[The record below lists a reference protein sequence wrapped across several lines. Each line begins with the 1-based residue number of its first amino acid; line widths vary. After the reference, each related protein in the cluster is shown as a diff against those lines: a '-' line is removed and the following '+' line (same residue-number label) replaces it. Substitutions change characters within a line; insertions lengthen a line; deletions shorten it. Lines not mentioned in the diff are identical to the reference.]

1 MTCFKSWERCS
12 SPRAAAERC
21 RGSGSPA
28 LGTPR
33 ASHTRHHPTSTV
45 HAASAPQ
52 TETPRRRKQLGLGS
66 SPAGSRPELGPAP
79 PPASPH
85 GDELAESHQS
95 GAAGSQERGGR
106 GGRTGRACEGGSRIY
121 GSRLTHPCS
130 TARRVSTWEHGFPAQ
145 QQVVNKQAPGHR
157 PPPSRG
163 EGTRLPRETQA
174 PRCPRPPL
182 PPCTTRSCRDAH
194 GARAGGPS
202 PATGPRCLQRY
213 RPRGLEGLT
222 KQMFRETEPHVWVSK
237 GWGLHRPPRSG
248 TSQRPCQG

>member
-1 MTCFKSWERCS
+1 MFQK
-12 SPRAAAERC
+12 
-21 RGSGSPA
+21 
-28 LGTPR
+28 LGTLLQSAGSSRKLSGERLSGTWDAPSVAHATPPHEHRPPR
-33 ASHTRHHPTSTV
+33 PLRRRRPRGDGSSWGWARARQAPGRS
-45 HAASAPQ
+45 SAPAQ
-52 TETPRRRKQLGLGS
+52 
-66 SPAGSRPELGPAP
+66 

-85 GDELAESHQS
+85 GDELPESHQS